1 MCGAADCG
9 HCFPGRA
16 LAGVADLCAEDVI
29 DELMAGPPK
38 PSTSFDELRESLAA
52 MTARAKYA
60 EWLAGSRGL
69 HIVHLRKQR
78 DSARRTAEKAETEV
92 ARLGK
97 ALTATRALRDE
108 AETERDEWSA
118 EAFRLRDWGD
128 AQARAA
134 NSSDK
139 TVERLVG
146 ERDEAVRLLKV
157 ANAEAAGGSHD

>member
-1 MCGAADCG
+1 
-9 HCFPGRA
+9 
-16 LAGVADLCAEDVI
+16 
-29 DELMAGPPK
+29 
-38 PSTSFDELRESLAA
+38 
-52 MTARAKYA
+52 MTARVVHA
-60 EWLAGSRGL
+60 EWLAGARAL

-78 DSARRTAEKAETEV
+78 DSARRAAEKAETEV

-118 EAFRLRDWGD
+118 EAARLRDWGD